1 MEAVL
6 ARYGSRIT
14 VTELNEALLHAVDE
28 ALAARTD
35 DQLQQ
40 QLDRLRVI
48 RCTMLESE
56 RGPQRM
62 RANSSPVALASS
74 SGKSGRDEGATLP
87 ADVLDPGVLAWLRA
101 ELVRCSP
108 RLKP

>member
-14 VTELNEALLHAVDE
+14 VTELNEALLQAV
-28 ALAARTD
+28 ALAAWTD
-35 DQLQQ
+35 GEAARQ

-56 RGPQRM
+56 QR
-62 RANSSPVALASS
+62 ATTH
-74 SGKSGRDEGATLP
+74 EG
-87 ADVLDPGVLAWLRA
+87 
-101 ELVRCSP
+101 E
-108 RLKP
+108 

>member
-1 MEAVL
+1 MGELVRDMEAVL

-35 DQLQQ
+35 GELQ

-48 RCTMLESE
+48 SLHDARE
-56 RGPQRM
+56 RAAGQN
-62 RANSSPVALASS
+62 A
-74 SGKSGRDEGATLP
+74 
-87 ADVLDPGVLAWLRA
+87 
-101 ELVRCSP
+101 
-108 RLKP
+108 